1 VAAGP
6 TEPILDAMEEGG
18 IEEGNCDQE
27 EDEEG
32 GYDPEFFKEWM
43 EELRGGASCSSW
55 PGPAAAGH

>member
-1 VAAGP
+1 MTAGP

-43 EELRGGASCSSW
+43 EELRGGASGSNW